1 MAHQFHR
8 GLPKGPFISDE
19 EIFALREVAN
29 HKVTNPS
36 KCRRLKNLGLIEQE
50 LGFWS
55 LTQQGR
61 IRLMFIDAR

>member
-1 MAHQFHR
+1 MAYQFHR
-8 GLPKGPFISDE
+8 GLPKGPIISDE

-29 HKVTNPS
+29 HKVTNS
-36 KCRRLKNLGLIEQE
+36 SRFHRLKKLGLIEQE
-50 LGFWS
+50 LGCWS